1 MRPFSKHQSSPR
13 RFTLVPGGL
22 DVGRD
27 TLALARFL
35 RMMSL
40 VLASS
45 TSLLCAMLCSRG
57 SGVPRD
63 DQGYEKPTKSKESA

>member
-1 MRPFSKHQSSPR
+1 M
-13 RFTLVPGGL
+13 
-22 DVGRD
+22 GRD

-63 DQGYEKPTKSKESA
+63 DQGYEKPPKSKESA